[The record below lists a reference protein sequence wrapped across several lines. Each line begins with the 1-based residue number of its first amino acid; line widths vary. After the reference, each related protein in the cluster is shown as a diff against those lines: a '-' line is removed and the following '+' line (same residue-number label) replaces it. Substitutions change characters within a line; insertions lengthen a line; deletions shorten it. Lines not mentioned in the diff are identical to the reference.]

1 MLVRYV
7 AHGERRYGREPIP
20 VYRRSVWEIQIVWG
34 SARPVFGIGEEGRG
48 RTVGERSEGR
58 EGALHLWVFRPE
70 SVHGWTDSPDGRS
83 VVAVVHVD
91 WVPDE
96 LRRAMGDGMWLGVAL
111 SPAADELSPP
121 GVPVNGDANDG
132 RGTPGGV
139 ADRIGKPSS
148 SAVAYLMRAVD
159 RLSPHVLPSSG
170 GTATRA
176 RGGDAVAR
184 VHTTAWVYAATAEA
198 VAATDTSDPGFRRED
213 LLTERVI
220 AWYEANMH
228 RDCTLDEITRAVA
241 TSAST
246 IGRAFH
252 RVHHCSTRDALLT
265 RRMERAVWMIR
276 NRRESFL
283 EIAEACGYRDQSS
296 FSRAVRR
303 YFGASPRTLRGS
315 SSTR

>member
-20 VYRRSVWEIQIVWG
+20 VYRRSVWEIQIVLG
-34 SARPVFGIGEEGRG
+34 GARPVFGIGEGGRG
-48 RTVGERSEGR
+48 RTVGDSADRR
-58 EGALHLWVFRPE
+58 EGALYLWVFRPE

-83 VVAVVHVD
+83 TIAVVHVES
-91 WVPDE
+91 VPDE
-96 LRRAMGDGMWLGVAL
+96 LRLAMGDGMWLGVAL
-111 SPAADELSPP
+111 SPTAGEVRPPRAAA
-121 GVPVNGDANDG
+121 NGDADDG
-132 RGTPGGV
+132 RGTPDGV
-139 ADRIGKPSS
+139 ADGPGKPSS

-159 RLSPHVLPSSG
+159 RLSPHGLPASG
-170 GTATRA
+170 SAA
-176 RGGDAVAR
+176 RSAGGGDSVAR
-184 VHTTAWVYAATAEA
+184 LRTTAWVYAATAEV
-198 VAATDTSDPGFRRED
+198 VAATDSSDPGSRRED

-228 RDCTLDEITRAVA
+228 RDCTLDEIARAVA
-241 TSAST
+241 TSEST

-252 RVHHCSTRDALLT
+252 RVHHCSTREALLT
-265 RRMERAVWMIR
+265 RRMERAGWMIR

-303 YFGASPRTLRGS
+303 YFGASPRTIRGS